1 MRRILFF
8 LLFSSLCSAQ
18 KVDLLVQGAVD
29 GELQPPLAA
38 LKNKKEITIAA
49 WTFWTG
55 RIGAKSVVVSRTEM
69 GPINAA
75 AATALGIEKF
85 HPAAIV
91 NQGTAGAHNPKLA
104 LWDIVVGEQTTDYG
118 AFKSA
123 HRDKGAGI
131 DAAQWAPLT
140 HKRLDNRALND
151 FRSFPGD
158 AKLLASALPV
168 PYSRGKVVKGNIGSA
183 YQYNRELDQIERL
196 HRIYGTDSED
206 MESAFSAGVAA
217 GMKTPFLAIRIISD
231 SEWSHPTFE
240 KIAAEYCAGFVLD
253 FIRSWSLMA
262 SPVPSLTLGVMMRA
276 YVKRSISNRGRDWDR
291 HDGPGHCRHARLG
304 RRARHDSEP
313 D

>member
-1 MRRILFF
+1 VRLIAVL
-8 LLFSSLCSAQ
+8 LLFAGLCGAQ

-29 GELQPPLAA
+29 FELTPLLAA
-38 LKNKKEITIAA
+38 LKDKREITIAA

-55 RIGAKSVVVSRTEM
+55 RIGTKSVVVSRTEV

-104 LWDIVVGEQTTDYG
+104 LWDIVVGERTTDYG
-118 AFKSA
+118 AFQSA
-123 HRDKGAGI
+123 HRDRGAGI
-131 DAAQWAPLT
+131 GTAEWAPLI
-140 HKRLDNRALND
+140 HKLRVDNRNLTD

-158 AKLLASALPV
+158 AKLMASALPT

-183 YQYNRELDQIERL
+183 YRYNRELDEIERL
-196 HRIYGTDSED
+196 HRVYGTDSED

-240 KIAAEYCAGFVLD
+240 KVAGEYCAAFVLD
-253 FIRSWSLMA
+253 FIRKTA
-262 SPVPSLTLGVMMRA
+262 P
-276 YVKRSISNRGRDWDR
+276 
-291 HDGPGHCRHARLG
+291 
-304 RRARHDSEP
+304 
-313 D
+313 